1 MGIKQLRSTG
11 PAYVKVALTYLC
23 TMDESEEEQLYEIQ
37 EITVDPGQK
46 PVRIDKFLADKLAR
60 VSRNRIQQNIRD
72 GAVLV
77 DGDSVKPNHKLSPGE
92 LITIVVPR
100 YGEQEEGLVAQDI
113 PLDVRYEDDAIMI
126 VHKPPG
132 MVVHPGVGNPSGTL
146 VNALTYYLRKE
157 EGEIPVLPGND
168 RDRVGLVHRIDKDT
182 SGLLVIAKTEQAM
195 SSLARQFFDHSI
207 DRTYQAIV
215 WGAPEPA
222 EGTITG
228 HIGRHPRLRQNYTVF
243 QEEEAGKHAVTHY
256 RTLEDLYY
264 VSLCEL
270 KLETGRTHQIRV
282 HMKSEG
288 HPVFQDS
295 KYGGDRIVKGTVYS
309 KFKTF
314 VERCFELCPRQA
326 LHAKSIGFVHPSTGQ
341 YVNFDS
347 ELPEDMAAALDRW
360 RTYVGHRRLNNQLE
374 E

>member
-1 MGIKQLRSTG
+1 M
-11 PAYVKVALTYLC
+11 VKVVLPYLYA
-23 TMDESEEEQLYEIQ
+23 MEESEEEEQLYAVQ

-72 GAVLV
+72 GAILV
-77 DGDSVKPNHKLSPGE
+77 NGDAVKANHKLSPGE
-92 LITIVVPR
+92 LITVVVPR
-100 YGEQEEGLVAQDI
+100 YAEQEEGLQAQDI

-146 VNALTYYLRKE
+146 VNALTYYLRKQ

-195 SSLARQFFDHSI
+195 SSLARQFFEHSI

-215 WGAPEPA
+215 WGAPDPA

-228 HIGRHPRLRQNYTVF
+228 HIGRHPRIRQNYTVF

-326 LHAKSIGFVHPSTGQ
+326 LHAKSIGFIHPATKEYVH
-341 YVNFDS
+341 FDS
-347 ELPEDMAAALDRW
+347 DLPADMSAALDRW
-360 RTYVGHRRLNNQLE
+360 RTYVGHRRTNNQLDE
-374 E
+374 